1 MKATPT
7 PLSGRRLA
15 MLDRYLEDVVAD
27 LLRHDRRLSHLDV
40 AARVDGGVVHLT
52 GAVDEL
58 ADLMAVR
65 DLVGRYDGV
74 YAVWDRVRVAGREP
88 RAVDLGCGDTR
99 QYDGNLGLD
108 CRAARGVHAIAD
120 IARPLPLAD
129 DSLDAIFAVHV
140 LEHLLDWLPAVA
152 ECHRVLRPGGV
163 LHVMSPYWG
172 HVNAVADPT
181 HVRYFDVQTFKYLCG
196 ERGDPCWYPLHAGT
210 DGASVFADLVPVKDG
225 AEWSQ
230 RRADAKHLARFFD

>member
-1 MKATPT
+1 MATT
-7 PLSGRRLA
+7 ALSGRRLG
-15 MLDRYLEDVVAD
+15 MLDRYLDAAVED
-27 LLRHDRRLSHLDV
+27 LLRHHRRLAHVDV
-40 AARVDGGVVHLT
+40 TGRADGGVVHLS
-52 GAVDEL
+52 GAVDDL

-65 DLVGRYDGV
+65 DLVGRLAGV

-108 CRAARGVHAIAD
+108 CRAAGGVHAIAD
-120 IARPLPLAD
+120 VARPLPLAD
-129 DSLDAIFAVHV
+129 ASVDAVYAVHV
-140 LEHLLDWLPAVA
+140 LEHLLDWLPTVA

-163 LHVMSPYWG
+163 LHVMSPHWG

-196 ERGDPCWYPLHAGT
+196 ERGDPCWYPLNAGT

-225 AEWSQ
+225 PGWTQ
-230 RRADAKHLARFFD
+230 PRADPQHLARFFD